1 MVRTGRWR
9 RIADLL
15 GDASAGKPVGP
26 AVAEVVAELLGVDDV
41 SLTLLVAGEPVSTV
55 GTSATAVALCERQLL
70 LGEGPSVDAVR
81 TGQPQLLDD
90 LDATAAH
97 ERMPVL
103 LSDPL
108 LDGVGAIFSFPMRVG
123 GAQVGVLTA
132 HRSVAGP
139 LSSEQHADGLTATTL
154 ATIAMLHLAAGGGL
168 GSGVGAADA
177 AAGFAGDPAW
187 VLDSVVQ
194 IAAGMVSE
202 QLRVPIVEALVRIR
216 AHAFATGDRAEDV
229 ASAIIDRELR
239 LEA

>member
-1 MVRTGRWR
+1 MKTGRWR

-26 AVAEVVAELLGVDDV
+26 AVAEVVAELLGADDV
-41 SLTLLVAGEPVSTV
+41 SLTLLVAGEAVSTV

-108 LDGVGAIFSFPMRVG
+108 LDGVGAIY
-123 GAQVGVLTA
+123 
-132 HRSVAGP
+132 
-139 LSSEQHADGLTATTL
+139 
-154 ATIAMLHLAAGGGL
+154 
-168 GSGVGAADA
+168 
-177 AAGFAGDPAW
+177 DPADLPTGITS
-187 VLDSVVQ
+187 LDLSASIGFVSTVPVVG
-194 IAAGMVSE
+194 I
-202 QLRVPIVEALVRIR
+202 IVEASPPVLY
-216 AHAFATGDRAEDV
+216 AFATPLLSGTIPVTVLPEDEIDLV
-229 ASAIIDRELR
+229 FCVRTASTSTGTTGSSTTPEPLVGATASDPTHIATGGGPPDGRCCR
-239 LEA
+239 